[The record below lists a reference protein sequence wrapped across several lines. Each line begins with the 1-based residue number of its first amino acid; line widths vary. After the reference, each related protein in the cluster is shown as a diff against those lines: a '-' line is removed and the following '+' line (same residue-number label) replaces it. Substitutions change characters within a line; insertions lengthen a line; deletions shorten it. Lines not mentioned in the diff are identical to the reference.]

1 MEALMS
7 HKVVI
12 LIEGD
17 APLQDRWA
25 ETLIG
30 SLRRLA
36 NRIENSH
43 AVKTAEFIDGNGNH
57 VLLLSNSDV
66 NKIDSVSKIDSLS

>member
-1 MEALMS
+1 MMS
-7 HKVVI
+7 RKVVI
-12 LIEGD
+12 LVEGD
-17 APLQDRWA
+17 ASLQDRWT

-66 NKIDSVSKIDSLS
+66 NKIDLLS